1 MIQQEWTYKPYSE
14 KLALSIAN
22 DFNVPLVIA
31 KVMAIRGIS
40 NREISRNFFFSNQD
54 KLHSPFLLKDIYK
67 ATSRLNKQ
75 ILRNESILVFG
86 DYDVDGTA
94 GTSLLFLFLKSIKT
108 DVHYYIPDRE
118 LEGYGLSKKGIDY
131 ANYIGASLIITC
143 DCAINAYSEI
153 DYAKNLNIDVIIT
166 DHHKPDSTLPN
177 AYAILNPNRA
187 DCSYPFK
194 GLCGAGVAFK
204 FLLAYCNE
212 YNIDSNLVWEHSDLV
227 AIATAA
233 DLVPVVDENRII
245 VKDGIDK
252 IAFGHKPGIK
262 ALLKT
267 SGLWDKDITVGKL
280 IFWFSPKINAA
291 GRLGDAGRAVKL
303 LTSDNI
309 NYAMNVAKELER
321 ENERRKDIT
330 RLMLEEAIGLVDSNN
345 DFKNNKAIVLSKVGW
360 HHGVVGI
367 VASRI
372 KELYFKPTII
382 IGLDEHGGRGSCRSI
397 PKFDIVDAL
406 ADCKESLE
414 GFGGHPIAAGLSVS
428 LEKVKD
434 FSESFLNIANK
445 KIDSKDLHPYLKID
459 CEMKLSEIN
468 GRFLK
473 FLRSLEPYGPGNK
486 RPIFSVKNVT
496 VDGLPRLIGKN
507 YDTLKFMVKDDKS
520 IFEAIGFN
528 MAEYYEKIIQ
538 NIPIDIAF
546 SIGENEW
553 KGRKT
558 IQLEL
563 KDIKES

>member
-177 AYAILNPNRA
+177 AYAILNPNRT

-252 IAFGHKPGIK
+252 IA
-262 ALLKT
+262 
-267 SGLWDKDITVGKL
+267 
-280 IFWFSPKINAA
+280 
-291 GRLGDAGRAVKL
+291 
-303 LTSDNI
+303 
-309 NYAMNVAKELER
+309 
-321 ENERRKDIT
+321 
-330 RLMLEEAIGLVDSNN
+330 
-345 DFKNNKAIVLSKVGW
+345 
-360 HHGVVGI
+360 
-367 VASRI
+367 
-372 KELYFKPTII
+372 
-382 IGLDEHGGRGSCRSI
+382 
-397 PKFDIVDAL
+397 
-406 ADCKESLE
+406 
-414 GFGGHPIAAGLSVS
+414 
-428 LEKVKD
+428 
-434 FSESFLNIANK
+434 
-445 KIDSKDLHPYLKID
+445 
-459 CEMKLSEIN
+459 
-468 GRFLK
+468 
-473 FLRSLEPYGPGNK
+473 
-486 RPIFSVKNVT
+486 
-496 VDGLPRLIGKN
+496 
-507 YDTLKFMVKDDKS
+507 
-520 IFEAIGFN
+520 
-528 MAEYYEKIIQ
+528 
-538 NIPIDIAF
+538 
-546 SIGENEW
+546 
-553 KGRKT
+553 
-558 IQLEL
+558 
-563 KDIKES
+563 